1 MQCIYVSVY
10 RMKLPLE
17 YLKGGVTH
25 RRQSR
30 APLAIRR
37 PRTSAT
43 TVDIGHGRR
52 PMQLVSATTVGIGHY
67 RRPLRFTS
75 ATIVD
80 VGNGRLRRWA
90 DDRLHVGSTT
100 DYHTRRQQILP
111 TLSRL
116 RPPFVGHKM
125 DTCCDDNVTLYYIN
139 SISS

>member
-1 MQCIYVSVY
+1 MYVSVY
-10 RMKLPLE
+10 RMKLRLE

-37 PRTSAT
+37 PRTSAK

-52 PMQLVSATTVGIGHY
+52 PLQLVLAITVGIGHY
-67 RRPLRFTS
+67 RRPLRLTS

-80 VGNGRLRRWA
+80 VGSGRRRRWA

-100 DYHTRRQQILP
+100 DYQARRQQILP
-111 TLSRL
+111 LLSRL
-116 RPPFVGHKM
+116 RRPFVGHKM
-125 DTCCDDNVTLYYIN
+125 DTCCDDNVTLHYIN
-139 SISS
+139 AISR